1 MSLLF
6 SSPRCSKLILIP
18 SEALDYLGLVKLV
31 NYVRSEVRNEGQ
43 LFQLA
48 IDDASEFQDDR
59 YLIPVLEDDAL
70 LYSLEDV
77 LSPDNLSGQAS
88 EQLNSIGTTEKEPVN
103 RVLELEEQLRQ
114 LQQQFEDYRQ
124 TVDKALESRWN
135 SNDGSGEEAAQ
146 QLKRIGDAEHEDTG
160 YFQSYSYNGEAER

>member
-1 MSLLF
+1 M
-6 SSPRCSKLILIP
+6 IP

-31 NYVRSEVRNEGQ
+31 NYVRSEVRNGRQ
-43 LFQLA
+43 VVHLA
-48 IDDASEFQDDR
+48 IDDASIFQDDR

-77 LSPDNLSGQAS
+77 LSLDKLSGQAP
-88 EQLNSIGTTEKEPVN
+88 EQLNSNGTTEREAVV
-103 RVLELEEQLRQ
+103 RVLELEAQLRQ
-114 LQQQFEDYRQ
+114 LQQQFEDYRV

-135 SNDGSGEEAAQ
+135 SNDGSSEETAQ
-146 QLKRIGDAEHEDTG
+146 LRKHENAEHEDTG

>member
-1 MSLLF
+1 MSLFF
-6 SSPRCSKLILIP
+6 SYLRWSHLILVP

-31 NYVRSEVRNEGQ
+31 NYVRSEVRNERQ
-43 LFQLA
+43 HVELA
-48 IDDASEFQDDR
+48 IDDASVFQDDR

-88 EQLNSIGTTEKEPVN
+88 EQLYPNGTTEEEPVA

-114 LQQQFEDYRQ
+114 LQQQFEEYRQ

-135 SNDGSGEEAAQ
+135 NNDGSSEEAAQ
-146 QLKRIGDAEHEDTG
+146 QLRNYGNAEHEDTG